1 MASKYKIVLSAIDN
15 TKKAFGNVK
24 RNLGAVAGATARTTG
39 AVRNATVAFGL
50 MAVAVGAVVKSS
62 LDYADAI
69 GKTAT
74 RTNLSVELIQALQ
87 IAFIESGASAETA
100 EKALAKF
107 TRSVGDAQKG
117 LKTYSDIFADLGVQ
131 FTDNEGNFRGNEA
144 ILLDTIEAISQL
156 NSITE
161 KATVNAN
168 LFGRAGIILMDAF
181 KGGSD
186 GVKEFV
192 ARMQELGIG
201 LDEQGVRNA
210 ERLNDSMFILSKQF
224 NTIKDNLILGFIPVF
239 QDVINN
245 FQKYFHEIS
254 KTNGGLDVFAQ
265 NIAKRAIDA
274 LADFLETAGEV
285 TMEVKKLG
293 IRVGISQLKFEN
305 FFDTIVGYYDDFV
318 RLPLVVGLTSEQIQG
333 LIDLVT
339 GGVGDLVDYTDEI
352 RNLEAELEAVANPM
366 ADVIARLRKLRD
378 GVGENTEAYATLT
391 QFIEQFKKASG
402 ELDLTDQQSA
412 LDRFASSLEENGIKL
427 ARENMMVKAFNDAE
441 TALVDFTET
450 GKLSFKNMVDNMIKE
465 LIRLQIRMSII
476 APFFEAFQAKGGFG
490 KGGLLAGFGAL
501 FGSGT
506 STPPPKTPAGNFN
519 PLRYEGGGFTGL
531 GARTGGLDGRGG
543 FPAILHPNETVID
556 HHKGQQVGQQPVNV
570 NFSIQA
576 TDASGFDELLT
587 SRKNQIVAMISQ
599 AMNQKG
605 KVGLI

>member
-556 HHKGQQVGQQPVNV
+556 HHKGQQAGQQPVNV

>member
-15 TKKAFGNVK
+15 TKKAFGSVK
-24 RNLGAVAGATARTTG
+24 RNLGTVASATATTTG
-39 AVRNATVAFGL
+39 AIKNATVAFGL

-181 KGGSD
+181 KGGSE

-366 ADVIARLRKLRD
+366 ADVVARLRKLRD

-412 LDRFASSLEENGIKL
+412 LDRFASTLDEEGIKL
-427 ARENMMVKAFNDAE
+427 AKENMMVKAFNDAE
-441 TALVDFTET
+441 TALVDFTDT

-476 APFFEAFQAKGGFG
+476 APFFKAFEAQGGIG

-519 PLRYEGGGFTGL
+519 PLRFEGGGFTGL

-543 FPAILHPNETVID
+543 FPAMLHPNETVID
-556 HHKGQQVGQQPVNV
+556 HHKGQQIGQQPVNV

-576 TDASGFDELLT
+576 TDASGFDEML
-587 SRKNQIVAMISQ
+587 SARKNQIVAMISQ